1 MRRQALHV
9 ARQRVVGLQAQWRGI
24 DDEVWKAARVDGIPK
39 WRTYLQI
46 VLPMMRP
53 VLITTFV
60 IVASGCVRV
69 YDIVV
74 ALTDGGPGTSS
85 KVPAQYVYQ
94 HLFQGGIAQGLA
106 ASTMMLLAS
115 ATILIF
121 FSKT

>member
-1 MRRQALHV
+1 
-9 ARQRVVGLQAQWRGI
+9 
-24 DDEVWKAARVDGIPK
+24 
-39 WRTYLQI
+39 
-46 VLPMMRP
+46 
-53 VLITTFV
+53 V

-94 HLFQGGIAQGLA
+94 YLFQGGIARGLA

-115 ATILIF
+115 AVILIPWVYVEF
-121 FSKT
+121 IKGKQTR